1 MAEKS
6 LENKIKKLEAEN
18 AQLKKELALFK
29 SNIKNFKLNEGRTV
43 KVPEQIQPVF
53 NKAEK
58 VVGNYFGDLRF
69 QPSKGTIEINN
80 ERYVLVRASALSHE
94 FLNAIIDLYKDRGKE
109 EALSIGKNI
118 LYDIGHVLGM
128 EDAKTFHKKM
138 KLKDPLEKLSAGPVH
153 FAYSGWA
160 FVDILPESKP
170 MPNDNFYLKYKHPYS
185 FEADSWIKSR
195 VKSKYPVC
203 TMNAAYSSGWCQES
217 FGIPLTAVE
226 ISCRAKGDK
235 DCTFIMA
242 HPNKINELLDKE
254 ISKKK
259 IKVKP
264 EIPYFFERKKIE
276 EELIKKEYILNTA
289 QKIAKIG
296 SFDFNLENN
305 NLIWSDELYN
315 IFQINKVKTKANDLY
330 KIYLERMPKIYQAEY
345 FKCVNEAVTKGK
357 NYTFKH
363 TIQLPDGKVKWLYCA
378 GIPVKDDAGKIR
390 QIIGIAQDITDSV
403 TQQDKLQGNLK
414 EKETL
419 LKEIHHRVK
428 NNLQI
433 VSSLLSLQ
441 SETITDT
448 DAKEKYRESLGRVKS
463 MALIH
468 EMLYQTKNLSNIRAA
483 EYLNQLVNFISE
495 TYNYNRK
502 VKVNLEIDQK
512 IKRIDMNKSV
522 PCGLII
528 NELLSNTF
536 KYAFDNIAKGVV
548 TISLKQLTKDNF
560 DYQLTVKDNGVGINL
575 KTVNIQHPQT
585 LGLQLVHSL
594 VDQLD
599 GKLNVITKGGTE
611 FQIKFS

>member
-1 MAEKS
+1 MPEKS
-6 LENKIKKLEAEN
+6 VNNKLKKLENEN
-18 AQLKKELALFK
+18 ALLKKELALLK
-29 SNIKNFKLNEGRTV
+29 STYKNFNLKESKTV
-43 KVPEQIQPVF
+43 KVPESFQSIF
-53 NKAEK
+53 TRAEK
-58 VVGNYFGDLRF
+58 IVGEYFKELSL
-69 QPSKGTIEINN
+69 QPSKGTIEINS

-94 FLNAIIDLYKDRGKE
+94 FLNAIMDLYKDRGKE

-118 LYDIGHVLGM
+118 LFDIGHVLGM
-128 EDAKTFHKKM
+128 EDAKKFHKKM

-160 FVDILPESKP
+160 FVDILPEGKP
-170 MPNDNFYLKYKHPYS
+170 TPDSNFYLKYKHPYS
-185 FEADSWIKSR
+185 FEADSWTKNK

-254 ISKKK
+254 LSKKK

-276 EELIKKEYILNTA
+276 EELIKKEYILSTA

-305 NLIWSDELYN
+305 NLVWSDELYN
-315 IFQINKVKTKANDLY
+315 IFQLNKLKTNSKDLY
-330 KIYLERMPKIYQAEY
+330 KIYLERMPKVYQAEY
-345 FKCVNEAVTKGK
+345 FKCVDEAIHKGK

-363 TIQLPDGKVKWLYCA
+363 TIHLPDGKIKWLYCA
-378 GIPVKDDAGKIR
+378 GIPVKNYAVKVR
-390 QIIGIAQDITDSV
+390 QIIGIAHDITDSIN
-403 TQQDKLQGNLK
+403 QKDKLQSNLR

-441 SETITDT
+441 SETIKDK

-468 EMLYQTKNLSNIRAA
+468 EMLYQTKNLSNIKAA
-483 EYLNQLVNFISE
+483 EYLNQLINFISE
-495 TYNYNRK
+495 TYNFNRK
-502 VKVNLEIDQK
+502 IKVNLEIDSK

-522 PCGLII
+522 P
-528 NELLSNTF
+528 
-536 KYAFDNIAKGVV
+536 
-548 TISLKQLTKDNF
+548 
-560 DYQLTVKDNGVGINL
+560 
-575 KTVNIQHPQT
+575 
-585 LGLQLVHSL
+585 
-594 VDQLD
+594 
-599 GKLNVITKGGTE
+599 
-611 FQIKFS
+611 